1 MVAGVAGADAGPMT
15 TSTTLHPSGR
25 RTGATWVAA
34 TGAFL
39 LLAGAAVFVAVQWD
53 KLPEAAKLA
62 LVGALTAAFL
72 AGGRVLRRTL
82 PATGDVLF
90 HLGAF
95 LLPVDLAGI
104 GVRSGLGWRP
114 LLVAEGVLGVVV
126 LGGLG
131 LATGSV
137 VLTWA
142 GAASAAVLAAGIASV
157 SPVAAPL
164 VLVAAA
170 VSAEVS
176 GRRRLQALAW
186 PWAAAAGLAPVL
198 GAAVTLVLGVGDGT
212 MADLGLVG
220 NAAVVSVVSGS
231 LAAAVLARQA
241 RRHEDLRLAFLALL
255 SLAVGLVTGW
265 VGAALPLSSGA
276 VGVAALFVVVE
287 LAALLST
294 RDPFWAKP
302 LSSLAEMA
310 EAPATVLAFCAG
322 GVLLVAPFA
331 GRLSARPVW
340 GAALALMAMGFLAA
354 DMRRYRGTPRP
365 FGLTL
370 LRGGSWAPATIP
382 VAVFTV
388 VAIEIGTASAPA
400 AAIALLV
407 VAALATYSGRP
418 WSEAVVAGFGP
429 WAVVTLAG
437 QPAMAAVAGLAGA
450 ALVANA
456 AVREARQSGPLP
468 VELVLAGVATATAL
482 LGLAVAGSVLGL
494 AATVA
499 AAAPPCWLLAFQLER
514 GGRRLGDVARLA
526 LLLPVVGALFLSP
539 AQGAPVL
546 LAAAVLY
553 AADAVRLG
561 RPEIGIGA
569 ALAVQGLV
577 AQVALG
583 TGITGP
589 AVGLAL
595 CVAAVVWAGLAVVV
609 DEEWR
614 EPFLVGA
621 GSGLLFGVSIA
632 STDPVVL
639 ANALLIAGG
648 LAIGA
653 GVSGRRSEVAH
664 VGGVLCTAA
673 MAIHLATAG
682 VAASEPYVAPLAAQL
697 LVAGSMSRRR
707 QPDLSSWAAYVPA
720 VALLGGAALLERL
733 AGGPGWHA
741 LVAGGV
747 GTAAVAVGGW
757 RRLAGPMLA
766 GTGLLVAITV
776 HESLGALAGVPT
788 WGWLTL
794 GGSVLLGVGV
804 ALERSDTSPVEAGRR
819 IVDVVGERF
828 G

>member
-1 MVAGVAGADAGPMT
+1 M
-15 TSTTLHPSGR
+15 
-25 RTGATWVAA
+25 
-34 TGAFL
+34 
-39 LLAGAAVFVAVQWD
+39 
-53 KLPEAAKLA
+53 
-62 LVGALTAAFL
+62 
-72 AGGRVLRRTL
+72 
-82 PATGDVLF
+82 
-90 HLGAF
+90 
-95 LLPVDLAGI
+95 DLAGI

-131 LATGSV
+131 LVTGSV

-142 GAASAAVLAAGIASV
+142 GTASVAVLAAGIASV

-170 VSAEVS
+170 VAAEVS
-176 GRRRLQALAW
+176 GHRRLQALAW

-220 NAAVVSVVSGS
+220 EAAVVSVVSGS

-241 RRHEDLRLAFLALL
+241 RRTEDLRLAFLALV

-265 VGAALPLSSGA
+265 AGAALPFSTGA

-287 LAALLST
+287 LAALLSS

-302 LSSLAEMA
+302 LSHLAEMA

-331 GRLSARPVW
+331 GRLSAHPVW
-340 GAALALMAMGFLAA
+340 GLALALMAMGFLAA

-388 VAIEIGTASAPA
+388 VAVEVGTASASA

-407 VAALATYSGRP
+407 VAALATFSSRP
-418 WSEAVVAGFGP
+418 WAEAVVAAFAP
-429 WAVVTLAG
+429 WAVVTVAVH
-437 QPAMAAVAGLAGA
+437 PAMAAVVGLAGA
-450 ALVANA
+450 ALLAEVT
-456 AVREARQSGPLP
+456 VRRARLVGPSLMP
-468 VELVLAGVATATAL
+468 VEPALAGLAAGTAL
-482 LGLAVAGSVLGL
+482 LGLALADRMVGLAGTVAGAVP
-494 AATVA
+494 A
-499 AAAPPCWLLAFQLER
+499 CWLLAFQLER

-526 LLLPVVGALFLSP
+526 LLVPVLGALYLSP
-539 AQGAPVL
+539 AQGVPVL

-561 RPEIGIGA
+561 RPEVGIGGA
-569 ALAVQGLV
+569 FAVQGLV
-577 AQVALG
+577 AQVAMG
-583 TGITGP
+583 AGITGP

-621 GSGLLFGVSIA
+621 GLGLLFGLSIA

-653 GVSGRRSEVAH
+653 GVSGRRSEIAH
-664 VGGVLCTAA
+664 AGGVLCTAA
-673 MAIHLATAG
+673 IAIHLATAG
-682 VAASEPYVAPLAAQL
+682 VAASEPYVAPVAGQLLAA
-697 LVAGSMSRRR
+697 GWISRRR
-707 QPDLSSWAAYVPA
+707 QPAPSSWAAYVPA
-720 VALLGGAALLERL
+720 IALLGGAALLERL
-733 AGGPGWHA
+733 AGGGGWHA

-747 GTAAVAVGGW
+747 GTAAVAVGGG

-766 GTGLLVAITV
+766 GTALLVAITV
-776 HESLGALAGVPT
+776 YESLGALAGVPT

-794 GGSVLLGVGV
+794 GGSVLLSVGV